1 MYTKQS
7 PEFGS
12 QIYEIVKMLN
22 DFDARVPN
30 ILPDILPF
38 IINRVKDPSDAAQM
52 AKSVY
57 YFIAD

>member
-1 MYTKQS
+1 
-7 PEFGS
+7 
-12 QIYEIVKMLN
+12 MLN
-22 DFDARVPN
+22 NFDARVPN

-57 YFIAD
+57 FFIAD